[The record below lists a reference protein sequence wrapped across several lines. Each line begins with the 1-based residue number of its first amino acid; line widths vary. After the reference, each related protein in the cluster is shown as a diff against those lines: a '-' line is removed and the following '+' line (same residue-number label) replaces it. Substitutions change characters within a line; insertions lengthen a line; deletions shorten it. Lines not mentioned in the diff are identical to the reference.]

1 VITSTSMLPGLTWVR
16 IERRDLTPSGAQRFV
31 DLLRSLAGDGA
42 MMGFSF
48 DGWDFDERAVYDI
61 PEVREFMLAAM
72 PRDEDL
78 APDVATLQEFVHRL
92 YDDSAFIS
100 GNAPPIFGCYQFLLM
115 GVGSISVT
123 APDRR
128 GSVQIAMKRR
138 AVAWAARV
146 VRDACSGAL

>member
-1 VITSTSMLPGLTWVR
+1 MITSTNTLPGLTWVR

-42 MMGFSF
+42 MVGFSF

-61 PEVREFMLAAM
+61 PEVRGFMLAAM

-78 APDVATLQEFVHRL
+78 APDEAALHEFVHRL
-92 YDDSAFIS
+92 YDDSNFIN
-100 GNAPPIFGCYQFLLM
+100 GNAPPFFGCCRFLLM
-115 GVGSISVT
+115 GVGAISVT

-128 GSVQIAMKRR
+128 GSVRIAVKRR
-138 AVAWAARV
+138 AVVWASRV
-146 VRDACSGAL
+146 VRDACSSAL